1 MDCRN
6 RIASC
11 KRGNWSLLDKN
22 FKLKSI
28 KEGGKTLFWQLKIQH
43 LNDISYQTTN
53 NYLTAPTFI
62 NPYITRKLNNMDEA
76 RMMKNK
82 RNNWTKTYYKTL
94 KGLEAMIDVQKQVKD
109 MMKIVA
115 ETNTMIT
122 EMEDSILK
130 ASIYNWVINAMN
142 IAGVSEDLQ
151 YLIQSNIEN
160 WVFEIQR
167 MLADKL
173 DAYKGRGNTY
183 VDDNIQKIQE
193 LYREEEIKKEKRR
206 IEDEEVIL
214 IKPYEV
220 SKSTSS
226 KLTSSTTQSSFIIDK
241 VNNLFKY
248 MKFVWV
254 LT

>member
-1 MDCRN
+1 
-6 RIASC
+6 
-11 KRGNWSLLDKN
+11 
-22 FKLKSI
+22 
-28 KEGGKTLFWQLKIQH
+28 
-43 LNDISYQTTN
+43 
-53 NYLTAPTFI
+53 
-62 NPYITRKLNNMDEA
+62 
-76 RMMKNK
+76 
-82 RNNWTKTYYKTL
+82 
-94 KGLEAMIDVQKQVKD
+94 MIDVQKQVKD

-130 ASIYNWVINAMN
+130 ASIHNWVINAMN

-183 VDDNIQKIQE
+183 VDDNIRKIQE

-214 IKPYEV
+214 IMPYEV